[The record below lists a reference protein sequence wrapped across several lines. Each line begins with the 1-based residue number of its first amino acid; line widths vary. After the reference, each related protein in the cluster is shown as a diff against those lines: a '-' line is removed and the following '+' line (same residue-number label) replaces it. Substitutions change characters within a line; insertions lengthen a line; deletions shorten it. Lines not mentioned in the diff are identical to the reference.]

1 VVKYER
7 RHRLPASD
15 FRNME
20 NITNNAKIAIQVSDA
35 TVADVESIQN
45 VVYQTWL
52 STYPNE
58 KAGVTIED
66 VEDRYKDALSEERLQ
81 KRRDEMLNR
90 KSNEKYLVAR
100 ESDKVMGLCRVARED
115 DVNRLQAIY
124 VLPEFQGRGIG
135 HKLWVEAQKF
145 LDVTKDTKVQ
155 VVDYNQ
161 SAINFY
167 KKLGFEE
174 TGERFEN
181 ERLRMKSGAILR
193 EIGLILKAE

>member
-100 ESDKVMGLCRVARED
+100 ESDKVIGLCRVARED
-115 DVNRLQAIY
+115 DVNRLQAFY